1 LDSVISKIK
10 RFLKEVEI
18 ELKRVTWPSRKELY
32 GSTVVVLL
40 MVFALAVFIG
50 FVDIIL
56 SRIVALI
63 LR

>member
-1 LDSVISKIK
+1 MFSRIR

-18 ELKRVTWPSRKELY
+18 ELKRVTWMSWKELY
-32 GSTVVVLL
+32 GSTIVVLL
-40 MVFALAVFIG
+40 MVFALAIFIG

-56 SRIVALI
+56 SRIVTAI